1 MPLSFPS
8 MYWGGSELVPPV
20 SDYVLWLDFGDI
32 STIFMANGKN
42 PDGTTPAGAY
52 VGQIK
57 DKSPKLRHAFNYPS
71 GGTAGFQY
79 VQPALG
85 YNGRSVLYASGT
97 GILTSTWEHYDN
109 LTIFMI
115 YKHMTSPDR
124 SRIFSQVAYSAG
136 DVTYDPM
143 IYSSTVA
150 LLSASTTGGL
160 TAGVTM
166 SAGWWWRLMHT
177 KLLDNATN
185 KVGAAVSPVGAIA
198 VGDLKKT
205 AKVDYAIG
213 GRIGTDAITLSMM
226 GKGQYAEVIAYP
238 RGLTLPEIKAMDDYF
253 AAKYGDTT
261 ISVGAAAERPM
272 TPAEIAALDPG
283 EFTAKRTL
291 TPTDHFAS
299 IKVATI
305 SNVDWGDGSPVEQA
319 AANVHLDHVYAATS
333 GDVTVRVTAV
343 AQAAMNPDL
352 SIKYALSRSADA
364 GWSEITIRDPHMTD
378 FTVKPNS
385 LLKKIRILGQNKWA
399 PAYRPTNLSRMPDV
413 EEIELDYYDSASNP
427 NGWFIGNTKLKRFI
441 CLTAGIRDAA
451 SASFFQ
457 CKSLELV
464 QWDISRCTFANE
476 MYQEAHLSFNP
487 VYDLPNA
494 TSIASM
500 FMGATGVTSVTLTN
514 TRKVTT
520 ALNAFR
526 SPSLVTV
533 NRMDFDSL
541 TEAGAMCMAPSM
553 VHHPG
558 WNGELVQNVSNL
570 FTNNAL
576 METVGDIGMANVTNT
591 NQMFMGCS
599 KLRSFTLRGLKVTV
613 AINGMQLSAA
623 ALDAVFTSLGTAN
636 AGATINIT
644 GNPGAATCTKSIA
657 TAKGWGVTG

>member
-8 MYWGGSELVPPV
+8 MHWGGSELVPPV

-160 TAGVTM
+160 TAGVTI
-166 SAGWWWRLMHT
+166 SSGWWWRLMHT

-238 RGLTLPEIKAMDDYF
+238 RELTLPEIKAMDDYF

-261 ISVGAAAERPM
+261 ISLGAAPTRAM
-272 TPAEIAALDPG
+272 TTAEIAAVQPQPEWVLEIETTTPMEIVAPVLMDG
-283 EFTAKRTL
+283 DNFTT
-291 TPTDHFAS
+291 
-299 IKVATI
+299 
-305 SNVDWGDGSPVEQA
+305 DWGDGTTTTVGATHTYATPGKYTVKITHPAGKTLNPSPGRFFFKSLRRQLKGLTSFPFIINTDVSLNA
-319 AANVHLDHVYAATS
+319 AFAGTDITAIPSGMFANVQIVWD
-333 GDVTVRVTAV
+333 G
-343 AQAAMNPDL
+343 
-352 SIKYALSRSADA
+352 
-364 GWSEITIRDPHMTD
+364 
-378 FTVKPNS
+378 
-385 LLKKIRILGQNKWA
+385 
-399 PAYRPTNLSRMPDV
+399 
-413 EEIELDYYDSASNP
+413 
-427 NGWFIGNTKLKRFI
+427 IGGEFARCDKL
-441 CLTAGIRDAA
+441 
-451 SASFFQ
+451 
-457 CKSLELV
+457 
-464 QWDISRCTFANE
+464 
-476 MYQEAHLSFNP
+476 
-487 VYDLPNA
+487 
-494 TSIASM
+494 TSIAPDL
-500 FMGATGVTSVTLTN
+500 FTGRNTVKTFAYLFKDCTSLRHVPANLFQGKEGVNMTGIFNGCTLDSTDYGN
-514 TRKVTT
+514 LLI
-520 ALNAFR
+520 AL
-526 SPSLVTV
+526 
-533 NRMDFDSL
+533 
-541 TEAGAMCMAPSM
+541 EAGCPA
-553 VHHPG
+553 G
-558 WNGELVQNVSNL
+558 
-570 FTNNAL
+570 
-576 METVGDIGMANVTNT
+576 VTNT
-591 NQMFMGCS
+591 FDGGNS
-599 KLRSFTLRGLKVTV
+599 KYPP
-613 AINGMQLSAA
+613 AA
-623 ALDAVFTSLGTAN
+623 ATARTSLIGR
-636 AGATINIT
+636 GWHIT
-644 GNPGAATCTKSIA
+644 DGGP
-657 TAKGWGVTG
+657 V